1 MLTHN
6 NMLVLIRARR
16 APELPNVGME
26 CIEPRISYPQTYLW
40 ITPKEPHSS

>member
-6 NMLVLIRARR
+6 NILVLIRTRR
-16 APELPNVGME
+16 APELQNVG
-26 CIEPRISYPQTYLW
+26 CIEPRISYPHTYLW